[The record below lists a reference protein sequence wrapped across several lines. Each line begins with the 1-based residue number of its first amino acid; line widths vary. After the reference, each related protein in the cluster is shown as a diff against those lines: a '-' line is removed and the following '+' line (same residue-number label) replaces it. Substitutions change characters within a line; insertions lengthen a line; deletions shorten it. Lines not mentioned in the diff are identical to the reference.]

1 MGASFNVFVPVK
13 DSVHIGYHG
22 VMYLRLLLLDTL
34 GLRQLYE
41 QATHYAIKDEEK
53 AECNKAWNRLCD
65 ELDLKSQTS
74 DIVLG
79 IKMFVIHSDCDGE
92 FSAEACK
99 YIGKAFAYFND
110 HTEYHT
116 NVRED
121 YLTKMRELADLFVY
135 AGENNGLIKIF

>member
-13 DSVHIGYHG
+13 DSVDIGYRG
-22 VMYLRLLLLDTL
+22 VMYLRLLLLDAL

-41 QATHYAIKDEEK
+41 QATDWMRKNTNKDE
-53 AECNKAWNRLCD
+53 CDKAWDRLCD
-65 ELDLKSQTS
+65 ELDHESQAS

-92 FSAEACK
+92 FSAEECK
-99 YIGKAFAYFND
+99 YIGKAFSYFND

-116 NVRED
+116 GVHED
-121 YLTKMRELADLFVY
+121 YLKAMRELGDLFVY
-135 AGENNGLIKIF
+135 AGEKNGIVKIF

>member
-1 MGASFNVFVPVK
+1 MGAAFCVFEETR
-13 DSVHIGYHG
+13 DSVNISYGMVG
-22 VMYLRLLLLDTL
+22 GCRRLLLRIL
-34 GLRQLYE
+34 GLTDLYVI
-41 QATHYAIKDEEK
+41 ATHHTFDDEEK
-53 AECNKAWNRLCD
+53 AECDKAWDKLCN

-99 YIGKAFAYFND
+99 YIGKAFSYFNE

-116 NVRED
+116 DVHED
-121 YLTKMRELADLFVY
+121 YLKVMRELGDQFVY
-135 AGENNGLIKIF
+135 AGEKNGIVKIF

>member
-1 MGASFNVFVPVK
+1 MGASFCVFEETR
-13 DSVHIGYHG
+13 DSVNISYGMVG
-22 VMYLRLLLLDTL
+22 GCRRLLLRIL
-34 GLRQLYE
+34 GLTDLYVI
-41 QATHYAIKDEEK
+41 ATHHTFDDEEK
-53 AECNKAWNRLCD
+53 AECDKAWDRLCD

-99 YIGKAFAYFND
+99 YIGKAFSYFNE

-116 NVRED
+116 DVHED
-121 YLTKMRELADLFVY
+121 YLKVMRELGNQFVY
-135 AGENNGLIKIF
+135 AGEKNGIVKIF